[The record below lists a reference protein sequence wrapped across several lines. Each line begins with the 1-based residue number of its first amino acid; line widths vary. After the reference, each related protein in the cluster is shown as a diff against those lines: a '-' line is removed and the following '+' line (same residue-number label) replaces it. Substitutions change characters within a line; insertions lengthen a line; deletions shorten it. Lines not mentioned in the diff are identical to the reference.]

1 MSAGNLTNGTLSLN
15 TLYVDGVSITGAA
28 GAGVNSLEGLT
39 GELVIADDGQGS
51 MAVGT
56 SGNNITIDTTM
67 YNVSGVAPMVA
78 GSNGI
83 DITVVGAS
91 ISSIIL
97 VSIHTLDQITST
109 HILSAAPSA
118 NKIEV
123 VLSANASV
131 ATTGS
136 VQWTVLQF

>member
-1 MSAGNLTNGTLSLN
+1 MSAGNLTGGTLSLD
-15 TLYVDGVSITGAA
+15 TLYVDGVSITGPA
-28 GAGVNSLEGLT
+28 GAGVNSLEALI
-39 GELVIADDGQGS
+39 GELVIADDGAGS

-56 SGNNITIDTTM
+56 SGNNITIDTTLA
-67 YNVSGVAPMVA
+67 SGVASMVA

-83 DITVVGAS
+83 DIVVPGAS

-97 VSIHTLDQITST
+97 VSIHKLDQTTST
-109 HILSAAPSA
+109 HILSAAPSL

-123 VLSANASV
+123 VLSASASV